1 MVLKVSDC
9 GRKHLALALSI
20 LGLIAA
26 LLGTFWWNQQA
37 NASLLEV
44 RIRANEQFRAST
56 EVKLERIAEDIREI
70 KEAVKPP
77 KTAAKP

>member
-26 LLGTFWWNQQA
+26 LLGTFWWNQQVS
-37 NASLLEV
+37 ASLLEARV
-44 RIRANEQFRAST
+44 RANEQFRAST
-56 EVKLERIAEDIREI
+56 EVKLDRIAEDLREI
-70 KEAVKPP
+70 KEAVRQNKVVSKP
-77 KTAAKP
+77 

>member
-9 GRKHLALALSI
+9 GRKHLALVLSI

-26 LLGTFWWNQQA
+26 LLAGFWWNQQA
-37 NASLLEV
+37 NASLLEARV
-44 RIRANEQFRAST
+44 RANEQFRAST
-56 EVKLERIAEDIREI
+56 EVKLERIADDIREI

>member
-1 MVLKVSDC
+1 MALKASDC
-9 GRKHLALALSI
+9 GRKHLALMLSI
-20 LGLIAA
+20 LGLVAA
-26 LLGTFWWNQQA
+26 LLAGFWWNQQA
-37 NASLLEV
+37 SASLLEV

>member
-9 GRKHLALALSI
+9 GRKHLALMLSI
-20 LGLIAA
+20 LGLVAA
-26 LLGTFWWNQQA
+26 LLAGFWWNQQA

-56 EVKLERIAEDIREI
+56 EVKLERIADDIREI

-77 KTAAKP
+77 RKVATP

>member
-9 GRKHLALALSI
+9 GRKHLALMLSI
-20 LGLIAA
+20 LGLVAA
-26 LLGTFWWNQQA
+26 LLAGFWWNQQA
-37 NASLLEV
+37 SASLLEARV
-44 RIRANEQFRAST
+44 RANEQFRAST
-56 EVKLERIAEDIREI
+56 EVRLERIAEDLREI